1 MVENKSVT
9 IRINDQPFT
18 VSEGT
23 RILDACRDNGFSIP
37 TLCYLKNINEIGACR
52 VCVVEL
58 KGHGQLISSC
68 NNLVEE
74 GMEILTNSPR
84 VREARRTNV
93 ELILSQ
99 HHTNCLACVRNE
111 NCELKQVAGDLILE
125 ADQYKNE
132 YATAKW
138 TDSFPLVRDA
148 GKCIKCMRCIQIC
161 DKVQTLGVWDV
172 SNTGAH
178 TTVDVS
184 FNRDIKA
191 SDCALCGQCI
201 THCPTAALQERD
213 DVSKITTVQGVLSD
227 PDKIVIAQIAPA
239 VRTAW
244 GEEFDF
250 DPMLS
255 TTKRLVAVL
264 KAVGFDYVFDTDF
277 SADLTVMEEGAEL
290 LHRLRRREEYKWPMF
305 TSCCPGWV
313 RFLKSQYPEMIGQ
326 LSTAKSP
333 QQMFGA
339 IAKTYFAEK
348 MKLDSSRIVCVSIMP
363 CIAKKMEMTL
373 PGMDSAGTG
382 RDVDYVLTTR
392 ELCRLIKADHINV
405 PILPEREFDSLL
417 GTSTGAGAI
426 FGTSGGVTEAALRS
440 AYYILTGEKP
450 DIGQGAP
457 FTAVRESGLVK
468 ELEFNIKGTVLKC
481 AVVNSLGAARKLIRS
496 IRRGDAAYDFVE
508 VMACPGGCV
517 GGGGQPIRPS
527 FMENP
532 DDTTSRSNCLY
543 YLDQRNQIRFSHENP
558 EIQELYREYLGE
570 PNSEMSHRLLHVVHT
585 EWKMP
590 KPPVGRR
597 N

>member
-1 MVENKSVT
+1 MVVNKM
-9 IRINDQPFT
+9 IAIKINSRPFT
-18 VSEGT
+18 VPEGT

-52 VCVVEL
+52 VCVVEI
-58 KGHGQLISSC
+58 KGHEQLISSC
-68 NNLVEE
+68 NNKVKE
-74 GMEILTNSPR
+74 GMEIITNSPR

-111 NCELKQVAGDLILE
+111 NCELKQVAGELILE

-132 YATAKW
+132 YAPARW
-138 TDSFPLVRDA
+138 TSSFPLVRDA

-172 SNTGAH
+172 SNTGSH

-184 FNRDIKA
+184 FNREIKA

-213 DVSKITTVQGVLSD
+213 DVSKITSVQGVLAD
-227 PDKIVIAQIAPA
+227 KDKIVIAQIAPA
-239 VRTAW
+239 VRAAW

-255 TTKRLVAVL
+255 TTKRLVSAL
-264 KAVGFDYVFDTDF
+264 KAVGFDYVFDTEF
-277 SADLTVMEEGAEL
+277 SADLTIMEEGAEL
-290 LHRLRRREEYKWPMF
+290 LERLKNREKYNWPMF

-313 RFLKSQYPEMIGQ
+313 RFLKSQYPEMIDQ

-348 MKLDSSRIVCVSIMP
+348 AGLAPDKIVCVSIMP

-382 RDVDYVLTTR
+382 HDVDYVLTTR
-392 ELCRLIKADHINV
+392 EICRLIKAC
-405 PILPEREFDSLL
+405 LL
-417 GTSTGAGAI
+417 
-426 FGTSGGVTEAALRS
+426 
-440 AYYILTGEKP
+440 Y
-450 DIGQGAP
+450 
-457 FTAVRESGLVK
+457 
-468 ELEFNIKGTVLKC
+468 
-481 AVVNSLGAARKLIRS
+481 
-496 IRRGDAAYDFVE
+496 
-508 VMACPGGCV
+508 
-517 GGGGQPIRPS
+517 
-527 FMENP
+527 
-532 DDTTSRSNCLY
+532 TSRC
-543 YLDQRNQIRFSHENP
+543 
-558 EIQELYREYLGE
+558 
-570 PNSEMSHRLLHVVHT
+570 V
-585 EWKMP
+585 
-590 KPPVGRR
+590 
-597 N
+597 